1 MMFMAFLWLLVAVV
15 AVRWLLTPPSGRLP
29 PEQAQRTEAELGRL
43 REEVDRLNGQVERL
57 VEEQS
62 FLLRLLGEGERPRLL
77 ERENDPDA

>member
-1 MMFMAFLWLLVAVV
+1 MMFMAFLWLLVAMV
-15 AVRWLLTPPSGRLP
+15 AVKWLLTPPSGRLP
-29 PEQAQRTEAELGRL
+29 PEQAQRTEVELGRL

-77 ERENDPDA
+77 EPENDPDA